1 MKIVHA
7 ILVVNTP
14 IISATITGVRIGGG
28 GGSLQSKT
36 VIPNQT
42 EQIVAADSNYYG
54 LDKVIVKPI
63 PKNYGLIT
71 YNGFNI
77 KVS

>member
-7 ILVVNTP
+7 VLVVNTP

-28 GGSLQSKT
+28 GGLLQSKT

-42 EQIVAADSNYYG
+42 EQIIAADSNYYG

>member
-7 ILVVNTP
+7 VLVINTP
-14 IISATITGVRIGGG
+14 IISATITGVGIGGG

-42 EQIVAADSNYYG
+42 EQIIAADSNYYG